1 MPHSSNLSPAQV
13 FKVEDLVRM
22 GEGGKRV
29 LYEHPE
35 DPSKLIKVTKPRDPI
50 TENGLFDRLADVL
63 DFDTRQRAISKEI
76 KEYERVVA
84 LERRGFG
91 VSPIAHM
98 YGYAATDRGPAL
110 VVEKIA
116 SHDGNIAQSLRQIL
130 SRRTLDLNEH
140 KALNIFAKNLLEF
153 DVRASDLTAA
163 NIVLGHRFT
172 DNPNPPLEAV
182 LVDGYGDTHLLP
194 VRSWSRHLNALSNH
208 RRLHRIAQ
216 FLGLQWNEQTRLFS
230 LFQG

>member
-13 FKVEDLVRM
+13 FKVEDLVRI

-29 LYEHPE
+29 VYEHPE
-35 DPSKLIKVTKPRDPI
+35 DPSKLIKVTKPRDPV

-63 DFDTRQRAISKEI
+63 DFDTRQRAIRKEI

-110 VVEKIA
+110 IVEKIE
-116 SHDGNIAQSLRQIL
+116 SHDGKNAQSLRQIL
-130 SRRTLDLNEH
+130 SRRTLDLNEL

-172 DNPNPPLEAV
+172 DSPNPPLEAV
-182 LVDGYGDTHLLP
+182 LVDGYGDTHLIP
-194 VRSWSRHLNALSNH
+194 VRAWSRHLNALSNH

-216 FLGLQWNEQTRLFS
+216 FLGLQWDEQTRLFS
-230 LFQG
+230 LSQG